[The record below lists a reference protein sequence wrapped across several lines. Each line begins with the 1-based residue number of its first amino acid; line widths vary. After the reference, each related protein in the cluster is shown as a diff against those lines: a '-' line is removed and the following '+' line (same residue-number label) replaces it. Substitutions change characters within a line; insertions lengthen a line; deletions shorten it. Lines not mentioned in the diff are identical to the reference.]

1 MTESLPSPD
10 RVPARSAVEYE
21 PIGRYDTDRL
31 NKILTSE
38 GDEFG
43 NPDGV
48 QYKNTIATQVG

>member
-21 PIGRYDTDRL
+21 LIGRYDTERL
-31 NKILTSE
+31 NKIVTLE
-38 GDEFG
+38 GNEFG

-48 QYKNTIATQVG
+48 QYKNAIATQVG